1 MEHVILRAEHL
12 RKAFPVPGDRGRSIP
27 AVDDVSLRI
36 GRGEIVGLLGESGC
50 GKSTLAR
57 ILLGLTRPDSGT
69 VSYGGRALQHLTP
82 RQLRPLRRGLRMVSQ
97 NPFDSLDPARRVGA
111 LLEEPL
117 KLWRPE
123 CGRRQRLAE
132 IETLLLQCGM
142 DARCL
147 KKTPPEFSGGQ
158 LQRLAIARALL
169 VRPELLV
176 ADEIVSALDVS
187 VQNQILT
194 LLADLRDQYGLS
206 ILFIS
211 HDLAVVRKLSDRLLV
226 MRDGRLLGQGR
237 PGRPWDAGAD
247 PYVRELHGCIFPF
260 PPPGPAK

>member
-82 RQLRPLRRGLRMVSQ
+82 RQLRPLRRGLQMVSQ

-123 CGRRQRLAE
+123 YGRRQRLAE

-158 LQRLAIARALL
+158 L
-169 VRPELLV
+169 
-176 ADEIVSALDVS
+176 
-187 VQNQILT
+187 
-194 LLADLRDQYGLS
+194 
-206 ILFIS
+206 
-211 HDLAVVRKLSDRLLV
+211 
-226 MRDGRLLGQGR
+226 
-237 PGRPWDAGAD
+237 
-247 PYVRELHGCIFPF
+247 
-260 PPPGPAK
+260 

>member
-132 IETLLLQCGM
+132 IEALLLQCGM

-211 HDLAVVRKLSDRLLV
+211 HDLAVVRKLSDRVLV

-237 PGRPWDAGAD
+237 PGRPWDAGAA
-247 PYVRELHGCIFPF
+247 PYVRELHGSIFPF
-260 PPPGPAK
+260 PTPGPAK